1 MLLWF
6 ETDNC
11 ESNRR
16 NDFMRRIGRTTYML
30 TIVAG
35 LLCMPQWALAQD
47 AISAPAQK
55 QIGATKT
62 EIVPSLIVMNAQ
74 GASLQ
79 GDTLTLN
86 GIASNSIIFA
96 DRPVRS
102 AGHALTTH
110 LLEEWGSDSDASF
123 AKDPPNATVS
133 VFNKEGSKVRE
144 AVVVLKSPKLEGD
157 KLTFAVQVLEGDLS
171 GADGPASV
179 FIDIIGLPRT
189 PLSFAG
195 VARRTA
201 YRGAWYGAA
210 AAGAAVAG
218 AAAYG
223 AATAPYYY
231 GRPPC
236 GYYPYPPCYPY

>member
-1 MLLWF
+1 LDRVAPVAAL
-6 ETDNC
+6 
-11 ESNRR
+11 
-16 NDFMRRIGRTTYML
+16 I
-30 TIVAG
+30 AG
-35 LLCMPQWALAQD
+35 LIYLPQLSLAQD

-55 QIGATKT
+55 QIGSAKT

-74 GASLQ
+74 GASLE
-79 GDTLTLN
+79 GDTLTLS
-86 GIASNSIIFA
+86 GVAQNSIVFA

-102 AGHALTTH
+102 AGHALTSH
-110 LLEEWGSDSDASF
+110 LLEEWSATEGDDNF
-123 AKDPPNATVS
+123 AKNPPNATVS
-133 VFNKEGSKVRE
+133 AFSKDGSKVTD

-157 KLTFAVQVLEGDLS
+157 QLTFAVQVLEGDLA

-195 VARRTA
+195 AARRTA

-210 AAGAAVAG
+210 AAGAAVG
-218 AAAYG
+218 AAA
-223 AATAPYYY
+223 AAPYYY

-236 GYYPYPPCYPY
+236 GYYPYPPCY